1 MKKKPKYAQI
11 EAELIAQIESGKLA
25 PGAELPSE
33 SDLIQFYEVS
43 RVTVRRAIDELYH
56 QGYIEKMQGK
66 RACVKGKVKLQEL
79 TSISSYTEEIIR
91 QGMTPSRKL
100 LSSGLRV
107 CTKEEAEQLGLKK
120 ADPVFFMERI
130 YFADGSP
137 LCLTSTVLS
146 YQLFREIE
154 TYNFEQNSLYQILE
168 EKYHTQIT
176 TTSLK
181 LKAVSAYGNIS
192 RYLNVEEDTPLL
204 YSDGITYGIK
214 KAQEVPIE
222 LFQNYYLTSRFEY
235 SLIQRR

>member
-1 MKKKPKYAQI
+1 
-11 EAELIAQIESGKLA
+11 
-25 PGAELPSE
+25 
-33 SDLIQFYEVS
+33 
-43 RVTVRRAIDELYH
+43 
-56 QGYIEKMQGK
+56 MQGK
-66 RACVKGKVKLQEL
+66 RACVKEKVKLQEL

-100 LSSGLRV
+100 LSFGLRV

-137 LCLTSTVLS
+137 LCLTSTVLP

-154 TYNFEQNSLYQILE
+154 TYDFEQNSLYQV
-168 EKYHTQIT
+168 QIT

-192 RYLNVEEDTPLL
+192 RFLNVEEDTPLL
-204 YSDGITYGIK
+204 YSDGITYGIQK
-214 KAQEVPIE
+214 DREVPIE

>member
-1 MKKKPKYAQI
+1 MKKTPKYAQI

-33 SDLIQFYEVS
+33 SDLIECYDVS
-43 RVTVRRAIDELYH
+43 RVTVRRAIDELYR
-56 QGYIEKMQGK
+56 E
-66 RACVKGKVKLQEL
+66 
-79 TSISSYTEEIIR
+79 
-91 QGMTPSRKL
+91 L

-137 LCLTSTVLS
+137 LCFTSTVLP

-154 TYNFEQNSLYQILE
+154 TYDFEQNSLYQILE
-168 EKYHTQIT
+168 ERYHIQIT

-192 RYLNVEEDTPLL
+192 KSLNVEEDTPLL
-204 YSDGITYGIK
+204 YSDGITYGIQK
-214 KAQEVPIE
+214 DQEVPIE